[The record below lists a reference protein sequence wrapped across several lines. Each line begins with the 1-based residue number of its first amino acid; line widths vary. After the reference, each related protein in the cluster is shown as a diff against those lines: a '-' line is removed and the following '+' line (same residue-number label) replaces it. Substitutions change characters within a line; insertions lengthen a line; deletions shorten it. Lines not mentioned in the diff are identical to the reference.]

1 MAEEQK
7 ELFEELGRKIE
18 VAGDVLFY
26 KLDDIFNI
34 LGGKSRFERNREEQF
49 NAVTVDFDKLLDSN
63 SRFDDRLVLLNSTLS
78 SIGNRTHSD
87 LVAIYNGTQL
97 TADLVRTAIEKR
109 EKHEVEIERTAPV
122 EERTTIS
129 VDNQSTAL
137 DNIAESLKKNSE
149 PATPISAENAV
160 PSKLESK
167 LDPVLSEATTFLK
180 NWSSPERVGIAL
192 GAGLAVPV
200 VGGISVA
207 AVGLYFVIGRVAD
220 AIERIS
226 DNVTSIAR
234 GGISGLIFGQSSGTS
249 SPTRSNDTAIVDKL
263 VDVRDTV
270 YSTGTDLG
278 RKLSEIGVSTASLNR
293 AVAGISLSSLSS
305 SLDKIA
311 DKIDDI
317 KTPDYVSSSNTEM
330 FIQSTPF
337 IDYSYQEKILSVL
350 SSPVQVKLVDLPASD
365 IDRPDEANVFSV
377 AVRPLVDGQVSFQN
391 MLDSNLRRLA
401 EAVAA
406 LSEVPRAAET
416 ERITRVTDT
425 LNTEMSEDSV
435 EMILGEAR
443 MISSAVES
451 IKNEFI
457 SFKGDWTARASET
470 GRRIGDLPTQKSM
483 N

>member
-7 ELFEELGRKIE
+7 KLFDELGRKIE

-26 KLDDIFNI
+26 KLDDIFNM

-49 NAVTVDFDKLLDSN
+49 DAVSVDLDKLLDSN
-63 SRFDDRLVLLNSTLS
+63 SRFDDRLVLLNSTVS

-109 EKHEVEIERTAPV
+109 EKHEVEIERTSPI
-122 EERTTIS
+122 EERPTINAES
-129 VDNQSTAL
+129 RSTAL
-137 DNIAESLKKNSE
+137 DNIEEILKKNVE
-149 PATPISAENAV
+149 PTPLIAAENAV
-160 PSKLESK
+160 PSKMESK

-192 GAGLAVPV
+192 GAGLAVPI

-207 AVGLYFVIGRVAD
+207 AVGLYFVLGRVAD
-220 AIERIS
+220 AIEHIS

-234 GGISGLIFGQSSGTS
+234 GGLSGLIFGQSSGTS
-249 SPTRSNDTAIVDKL
+249 SPMRSNDTAIIDNL
-263 VDVRDTV
+263 IDVRDTV
-270 YSTGTDLG
+270 SSTGTELG
-278 RKLSEIGVSTASLNR
+278 RKLSEIGISTAALNR
-293 AVAGISLSSLSS
+293 SVAGISLSSISS

-317 KTPDYVSSSNTEM
+317 KMPDYVSGSNTET

-350 SSPVQVKLVDLPASD
+350 SSPVQVKLVDVPASD
-365 IDRPDEANVFSV
+365 IDRRDEANVFSV
-377 AVRPLVDGQVSFQN
+377 AVRPLVDGQVSLQN
-391 MLDSNLRRLA
+391 MLDSNLRRLS

-406 LSEVPRAAET
+406 LSEVPRAAEN

-425 LNTEMSEDSV
+425 LNTEMSESSV

-443 MISSAVES
+443 IISSAVET
-451 IKNEFI
+451 IKNEFT
-457 SFKGDWTARASET
+457 SFKVDWSARASESS
-470 GRRIGDLPTQKSM
+470 RRLGDLPTQKSM